1 MAEDS
6 NAAATAYEVKAPAES
21 AAEELKAAAPV
32 EETNPETAADS
43 KAAAHVAEVKA
54 AVTADGAVEDSKAAQ
69 EFAEVKAEA
78 SSSSAPTL
86 RQIFELPEKDTDPAD
101 DRWQAFQEKVSK
113 EVKGI
118 KWTATIPDL
127 APKVCELLDIKIPDV
142 LTAAWK
148 KVADIQAV
156 MEKSKKTPD
165 ETIYLELAQH
175 TINSE
180 HKPSI
185 DVKIKGATVKKI
197 ALVIQLGFNLKGF
210 LLKIQNGAITELQT
224 GQCEAKGT
232 IKYGGLTIAEK
243 KLEPIKLPF
252 SILIPGDLFIPIP
265 EAEDEEVP
273 IPEPDKE
280 KAEELE
286 RIEL

>member
-6 NAAATAYEVKAPAES
+6 NAATANEEKAPAES
-21 AAEELKAAAPV
+21 SAKDPKAAGDLA
-32 EETNPETAADS
+32 EANSE
-43 KAAAHVAEVKA
+43 VA
-54 AVTADGAVEDSKAAQ
+54 EDSKAA
-69 EFAEVKAEA
+69 ENLAEVKAEVA
-78 SSSSAPTL
+78 AEPAPTL
-86 RQIFELPEKDTDPAD
+86 RQIFELPEKDTDPSD
-101 DRWQAFQEKVSK
+101 DRWQAFQQKVGK

-118 KWTATIPDL
+118 KWMATVPDL

-142 LTAAWK
+142 LATAWK

-165 ETIYLELAQH
+165 ETIYLDLAQH

-197 ALVIQLGFNLKGF
+197 ELVIQLGFNLKGF
-210 LLKIQNGAITELQT
+210 LLKIQNGAITEMQT

-252 SILIPGDLFIPIP
+252 SIHMSDLFTPVP
-265 EAEDEEVP
+265 GVEEEKVSEAKE
-273 IPEPDKE
+273 E

>member
-1 MAEDS
+1 MAEDA
-6 NAAATAYEVKAPAES
+6 NAAATTEGVKAL
-21 AAEELKAAAPV
+21 AEEKA
-32 EETNPETAADS
+32 
-43 KAAAHVAEVKA
+43 
-54 AVTADGAVEDSKAAQ
+54 EDSKAPVEATKA
-69 EFAEVKAEA
+69 AEQTKDVKAEVVA
-78 SSSSAPTL
+78 EPAPTL

-101 DRWQAFQEKVSK
+101 DAWQAFQEKVGK
-113 EVKGI
+113 EIKGI
-118 KWTATIPDL
+118 KWTATALDL

-142 LTAAWK
+142 LTTAWK

-165 ETIYLELAQH
+165 EIVYLELAQH

-185 DVKIKGATVKKI
+185 EVKIKGATVKKI
-197 ALVIQLGFNLKGF
+197 ELVIQLGFNLKAF
-210 LLKIQNGAITELQT
+210 LLKIQNGAITEIQT

-252 SILIPGDLFIPIP
+252 SIPMPSNLFVPVPGP
-265 EAEDEEVP
+265 EEEKV
-273 IPEPDKE
+273 
-280 KAEELE
+280 EELE

>member
-6 NAAATAYEVKAPAES
+6 NAAVTPDEVKATAES
-21 AAEELKAAAPV
+21 AAEDAKASV
-32 EETNPETAADS
+32 EETKTEMA
-43 KAAAHVAEVKA
+43 
-54 AVTADGAVEDSKAAQ
+54 GEDSKAAEQ
-69 EFAEVKAEA
+69 IREVKAEVA
-78 SSSSAPTL
+78 ESAAEDRKATENFADVKAEVAAEPAPTL
-86 RQIFELPEKDTDPAD
+86 RQIFELPEKETDPSD
-101 DRWQAFQEKVSK
+101 DRWQAFQEKVGK
-113 EVKGI
+113 EIKEI
-118 KWTATIPDL
+118 KWMATVPDL

-165 ETIYLELAQH
+165 ETTYLELAQH

-180 HKPSI
+180 LKPSI

-210 LLKIQNGAITELQT
+210 LLKIQNGAITEMQT

-243 KLEPIKLPF
+243 KLQPIKLPF
-252 SILIPGDLFIPIP
+252 SIQMSDVFNLISGVEEEKVPT
-265 EAEDEEVP
+265 AEE
-273 IPEPDKE
+273 E
-280 KAEELE
+280 KAEDLE

>member
-1 MAEDS
+1 MAEDA
-6 NAAATAYEVKAPAES
+6 NAAATTDEVKAPAEETAEDSRAVEKTKAAEQIKEVATES
-21 AAEELKAAAPV
+21 AAE
-32 EETNPETAADS
+32 TS
-43 KAAAHVAEVKA
+43 KAAENFADVEAEVVAES
-54 AVTADGAVEDSKAAQ
+54 T
-69 EFAEVKAEA
+69 
-78 SSSSAPTL
+78 PTL

-101 DRWQAFQEKVSK
+101 DRWQAFQEKVGK
-113 EVKGI
+113 EIKGI
-118 KWTATIPDL
+118 KWTATVPDL
-127 APKVCELLDIKIPDV
+127 APKVCELLDIKIPNV

-156 MEKSKKTPD
+156 MEKSQKTPD

-197 ALVIQLGFNLKGF
+197 ELLIQLGFNLKGF
-210 LLKIQNGAITELQT
+210 LLKIQNGAITEMQT
-224 GQCEAKGT
+224 GQCEAKGS

-252 SILIPGDLFIPIP
+252 SIPIP
-265 EAEDEEVP
+265 TEFPIPDLEAEQEKVLEAEE
-273 IPEPDKE
+273 E

>member
-6 NAAATAYEVKAPAES
+6 NAAAADEMKATVEAATQDSKPAEKLEEEKAGAPAKS
-21 AAEELKAAAPV
+21 AA
-32 EETNPETAADS
+32 
-43 KAAAHVAEVKA
+43 
-54 AVTADGAVEDSKAAQ
+54 EDSKAA
-69 EFAEVKAEA
+69 ENLTEVKAEVA
-78 SSSSAPTL
+78 AEPAPTL
-86 RQIFELPEKDTDPAD
+86 RQIFELPEKDTDPSD
-101 DRWQAFQEKVSK
+101 DRWQAFQERVGK

-118 KWTATIPDL
+118 KWMATVPDL

-142 LTAAWK
+142 LATAWK

-156 MEKSKKTPD
+156 LEKSKKTPD

-197 ALVIQLGFNLKGF
+197 ELVIQLGFNLKGF
-210 LLKIQNGAITELQT
+210 LLKIQNGAITEMET

-232 IKYGGLTIAEK
+232 IKYSGLTIAEK

-252 SILIPGDLFIPIP
+252 SIQMSDLFIPVPGVEEEKAP
-265 EAEDEEVP
+265 EAEE
-273 IPEPDKE
+273 E
-280 KAEELE
+280 KAEGLE

>member
-6 NAAATAYEVKAPAES
+6 NAAAMAKEATAPAQVATVEDAKAATTNGAKVETEVKTGAPAE
-21 AAEELKAAAPV
+21 P
-32 EETNPETAADS
+32 
-43 KAAAHVAEVKA
+43 
-54 AVTADGAVEDSKAAQ
+54 
-69 EFAEVKAEA
+69 
-78 SSSSAPTL
+78 APTI
-86 RQIFELPEKDTDPAD
+86 RQIFSLPQKEDDPSD
-101 DRWQAFQEKVSK
+101 DRWDAFQERVSQEIK
-113 EVKGI
+113 SI
-118 KWTATIPDL
+118 KWTSTIPDL

-142 LTAAWK
+142 LIAAWK

-156 MEKSKKTPD
+156 LEKSKKTPD
-165 ETIYLELAQH
+165 ETVYLELAQH

-197 ALVIQLGFNLKGF
+197 ELIIQLGFNLKGF
-210 LLKIQNGAITELQT
+210 LLKIQNGAITEMQT

-232 IKYGGLTIAEK
+232 IKYGSLPVAEK

-252 SILIPGDLFIPIP
+252 AIPIPAELFTPIP
-265 EAEDEEVP
+265 EAE
-273 IPEPDKE
+273 PEQ
-280 KAEELE
+280 AEELE